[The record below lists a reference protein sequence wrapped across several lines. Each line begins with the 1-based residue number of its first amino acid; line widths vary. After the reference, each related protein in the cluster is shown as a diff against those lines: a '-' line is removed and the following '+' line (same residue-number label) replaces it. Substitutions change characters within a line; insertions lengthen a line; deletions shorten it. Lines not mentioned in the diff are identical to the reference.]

1 MGLKPDWRYNGT
13 VGCNSQLIT
22 TQRGSLGYQV
32 NLRCNDGETLFVI
45 WLTEKNRKR
54 AAGYFAVL
62 GVPEDKLKSRSYF
75 ECQMAL
81 DIEGRE
87 VSFGTQVEEY
97 NGKQTIKVAW
107 IGKKAAENPAAE
119 AAAFFAGEN
128 IGSTTDAAPVSASKE
143 DDDLPSF

>member
-1 MGLKPDWRYNGT
+1 MALKPDWKYNGT
-13 VGCNSQLIT
+13 VGPNSSFIT

-32 NLRCNDGETLFVI
+32 NLICEDGETSFVI

-62 GVPEDKLKSRSYF
+62 GVLEDNLKSKSYVEF
-75 ECQMAL
+75 QMAL

-97 NGKQTIKVAW
+97 NGKQQIKVSW
-107 IGKKAAENPAAE
+107 IGKKSTENPAAE
-119 AAAFFAGEN
+119 AAAFFSGDGGSSGAGASEP
-128 IGSTTDAAPVSASKE
+128 SAPAAKDEEIP
-143 DDDLPSF
+143 F